1 MDVDCHAMASQ
12 KPSTCTAATF
22 RVFVAFG
29 LIGQTGRPCV
39 SDIPNKFGEAL
50 LILKA
55 VRELLGS
62 SLNRNTGGPSQ
73 LPPVLLPEFPCG
85 T

>member
-1 MDVDCHAMASQ
+1 MDVDCHAVASQ
-12 KPSTCTAATF
+12 KPSTCTAATL
-22 RVFVAFG
+22 RVFVACC
-29 LIGQTGRPCV
+29 LIGQTGRPFV

-50 LILKA
+50 RILKA
-55 VRELLGS
+55 VQEVLGS
-62 SLNRNTGGPSQ
+62 SLNSKTAGPSQ